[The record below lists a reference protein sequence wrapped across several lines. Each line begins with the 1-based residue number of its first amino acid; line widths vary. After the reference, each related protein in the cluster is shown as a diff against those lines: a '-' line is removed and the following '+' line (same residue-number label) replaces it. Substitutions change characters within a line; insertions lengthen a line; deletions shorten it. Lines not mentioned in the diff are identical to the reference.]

1 MSTIEAKTI
10 VKKYAEKLRSA
21 RFPFDAIYLY
31 GSCARGQA
39 HEWSDV
45 DVAVISPVLGE
56 VLGAEQFQLWRLRRD
71 VDSRIEPYGMTPE
84 DFENNNDPM
93 VHEIKTTGERIV

>member
-1 MSTIEAKTI
+1 MSTIDAKI
-10 VKKYAEKLRSA
+10 VVKKYADKLRSA
-21 RFPFDAIYLY
+21 HFPFDAIYLY
-31 GSCARGQA
+31 GSYAKGQGR
-39 HEWSDV
+39 EWSDI
-45 DVAVISPVLGE
+45 DVAVISPVLGD
-56 VLGAEQFQLWRLRRD
+56 VLGDEHFKLWRLRRG